1 MKNEII
7 DTNNAEAKPFNDVFK
22 SIKRTVASQKGAMLG
37 DCFPLEHSFAE
48 GLYVRE
54 IRVPAGHLVVTK
66 TFKQTHAT
74 FLMSGDVSILTEEG
88 VKDISGP
95 FHFIT
100 NAGVKRVI
108 LCRTDVVWVTVHGNK
123 DNEKDIDKI
132 ESFVIDEK
140 DSLLGIEDILSKHNI
155 IDINK
160 EEQLC
165 HG

>member
-1 MKNEII
+1 MENVKVRQF
-7 DTNNAEAKPFNDVFK
+7 DDVFR
-22 SIKRTVASQKGAMLG
+22 SIKETVASQDGAMFG

-54 IRVPAGHLVVTK
+54 IRVPACNLVVTK

-74 FLMSGDVSILTEEG
+74 FLMSGEVSILSEEG
-88 VKDISGP
+88 VKDISAP
-95 FHFIT
+95 CHFIT

-140 DSLLGIEDILSKHNI
+140 DSLLGIEHILNKHNI
-155 IDINK
+155 IDVAK
-160 EEQLC
+160 EN
-165 HG
+165 